1 MWYIYLLPS
10 INCVE
15 IFQANYQ
22 MRNNIAK
29 KKKLFP
35 KIEILCRKYVGSFFN
50 LFRLLRQTTTW
61 VVIALTIV
69 IMSTFLVIQF

>member
-1 MWYIYLLPS
+1 
-10 INCVE
+10 
-15 IFQANYQ
+15 
-22 MRNNIAK
+22 MRNNIA